1 MKRKGILAITIV
13 AIIIIVSIIAVLASN
28 KHKINEA
35 KKSVDRSQVPITV
48 KSLKVKST
56 EFAAQT
62 ILPARLKPFEEA
74 NISVQTSGLISYLNI
89 DLGSKI
95 TKGQIIGAVDTKIA
109 KLNLKST
116 VLTKDKLKDD
126 YDRAQELYQGKAT
139 SEINL
144 NAAKY
149 NYENTSVQA
158 ELINQQIENANIIA
172 PVSGVIT
179 ARNFKAGEIINAG
192 TPIAYVVNVN
202 KLKATVYLDESE
214 VYYINPNQPVV
225 VSSQLFP
232 DKNITGNV
240 IYISPNG
247 DENHNYQVDVIINN
261 TPEILKAGTNVSVTF
276 NFETRENQIVI
287 PKRALVNDRNEPYV
301 YVIKNNVTHTRQVK
315 VGISKGENIV
325 VVNGL
330 SDGEEVVLSGQI
342 NLAEGSIVNVVNQ

>member
-1 MKRKGILAITIV
+1 MKRKGIIAVTIV
-13 AIIIIVSIIAVLASN
+13 AIIIMAAIIAILASN

-35 KKSVDRSQVPITV
+35 KKPVDRSQIPVTV
-48 KSLKVKST
+48 TSFKIKST
-56 EFAAQT
+56 EFTAQT

-89 DLGSKI
+89 DLGSKVA
-95 TKGQIIGAVDTKIA
+95 KGQIIGAVDTKIA

-172 PVSGVIT
+172 PISGVIT

-232 DKNITGNV
+232 DKIITGNV

-247 DENHNYQVDVIINN
+247 DENHNYQVDILIDNM
-261 TPEILKAGTNVSVTF
+261 PEKLKAGTNVSVAF
-276 NFETRENQIVI
+276 NFETYENQIII
-287 PKRALVNDRNEPYV
+287 PKKTLINDKKEPYV
-301 YVIKNNVTHTRQVK
+301 YVIKNKTAYARQIK
-315 VGISKGENIV
+315 VGISQGENIV
-325 VVNGL
+325 VINGL
-330 SDGEEVVLSGQI
+330 TDGEEVVLSGQI
-342 NLAEGSIVNVVNQ
+342 NLAEGLKVNVINQ